1 LIYIS
6 LIAGV
11 GSSIF
16 LKRYL
21 QQATSREYDGLE
33 ADFNQI
39 DYEIDYGKKPKVG
52 EEKANENSN

>member
-1 LIYIS
+1 M
-6 LIAGV
+6 
-11 GSSIF
+11 F